1 MKKKYYDMGLRMQLC
16 NTYGAKIKLSVV
28 FYYNSYCIWDMNFEV
43 SEQ

>member
-28 FYYNSYCIWDMNFEV
+28 FYYIAIASGI
-43 SEQ
+43 